1 MLNFEAATSKFCYHF
16 LKFGCQPWKSKTD
29 LCMTNGSKVLIYL
42 SFFIVPQRLALVSN
56 VKKISKSNKSELW
69 KCLSYRGLPNFFE
82 VGSQTFLNDYKICPR
97 QWGVHGHLA
106 RFQPKKEHSFDTKCQ
121 MLTRSL

>member
-1 MLNFEAATSKFCYHF
+1 MQKE
-16 LKFGCQPWKSKTD
+16 
-29 LCMTNGSKVLIYL
+29 
-42 SFFIVPQRLALVSN
+42 
-56 VKKISKSNKSELW
+56 KISKSNKSEFW

-106 RFQPKKEHSFDTKCQ
+106 RFQPKKEHSFDTKCWQ
-121 MLTRSL
+121 GLYKQEHSTADLNKQCHI